1 MVGVFAPFLVRC
13 AGEGGC
19 KAAVNGDQGV
29 KVDKNARA
37 SIHFQDLAR
46 DGARSSL
53 CG

>member
-37 SIHFQDLAR
+37 SIHFQGLVSGR
-46 DGARSSL
+46 VGFSL